1 MQILPADCI
10 CQLDCELRGLRGVRM
25 FTGDKAVGMVGSL
38 AEMFPGAKCRRCAA
52 HFIRIQWSTAPAPCT

>member
-1 MQILPADCI
+1 M